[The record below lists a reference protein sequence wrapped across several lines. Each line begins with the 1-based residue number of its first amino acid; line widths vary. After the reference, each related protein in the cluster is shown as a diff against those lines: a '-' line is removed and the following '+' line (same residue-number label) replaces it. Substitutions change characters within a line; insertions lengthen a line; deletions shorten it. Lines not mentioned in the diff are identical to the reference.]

1 MKDSQEANG
10 FSPLDGNSSKL
21 LTEIQK
27 KAIAKLTKLV
37 AKGEKNIGV
46 LTSKTR
52 WNELFLVSDQTLKEL
67 ASINHWIGKI
77 ESGLVDYTENEKVV
91 GLYLDNNSSIQ
102 NQENFLF
109 PLKVTSLESLK
120 LRIHEIAYKG
130 IDSEFLSRVKKAN
143 PQLKDTNESIKQK
156 AMGYLDFVY
165 NEFVDFSI
173 KPSQNKVG
181 NISYE
186 YKLKS
191 NTKEAKR
198 KAEEIVSFLLDW
210 SYKLDTGNQEVIQ
223 KKSTKYSR
231 DLLKYQTTP
240 IKKQLSIFPPEQK
253 QKLREIEQIINAK
266 NHKINPI
273 RSKSSK
279 YDYIPDKL
287 VLKDGE
293 FTDDELKAVISIM
306 ILINKAKERKELKNI
321 DASLSY
327 FNLNITEFNR
337 YFGVPTTKRGTDKKL
352 RFTGRKAD
360 EAKQALLK
368 VSKKVIATHF
378 EKKLKSSKSKN
389 TKGKMITE
397 VSPIINPLKVSVNGE
412 YEIGDKLPLEEGE
425 ITIAVNRI
433 FFENI
438 GESGNFFFIPENIN
452 LEITTAGGGKRVSAG
467 VRNFGVWIHS
477 ITPKKDGTWE
487 VTYPKLIEILWLQK
501 YQQEGRKSLIKK
513 NIKTAFDN
521 AIARGILED
530 VTEGVSADG
539 HVKYILHFTQLYINN
554 K

>member
-1 MKDSQEANG
+1 MKSSQEAKNYTP
-10 FSPLDGNSSKL
+10 FTANSEKL
-21 LTEIQK
+21 LSLNQK
-27 KAIAKLTKLV
+27 QAITKLV
-37 AKGEKNIGV
+37 KLMFKGKGDLKVLKNETGWDTHFKITDKS
-46 LTSKTR
+46 L
-52 WNELFLVSDQTLKEL
+52 QEL
-67 ASINHWIGKI
+67 ASIEYWINKI
-77 ESGLVDYTENEKVV
+77 QIENLSSKNENSV
-91 GLYLDNNSSIQ
+91 GIENNSSIQ
-102 NQENFLF
+102 PSEEFLS
-109 PLKVTSLESLK
+109 PMKVNSLESFK
-120 LRIHEIAYKG
+120 LRILEIGYKG
-130 IDSEFLSRVKKAN
+130 VDSDFLSKKKKNN
-143 PQLKDTNESIKQK
+143 PKITATNESIKEK
-156 AMGYLDFVY
+156 AQSYLDFVY

-173 KPSQNKVG
+173 KPSQNKIG
-181 NISYE
+181 NIAYE

-191 NTKEAKR
+191 NTKEAK
-198 KAEEIVSFLLDW
+198 KIAEEIVDFLLDW
-210 SYKLDTGNQEVIQ
+210 SYKIDSTNPEALQ
-223 KKSTKYSR
+223 KRSTKYSR
-231 DLLKYQTTP
+231 DLLRYQTTS
-240 IKKQLSIFPPEQK
+240 IKKQLSLFPSEKK
-253 QKLREIEQIINAK
+253 QKLREIEEIINAK
-266 NHKINPI
+266 NTKIKPI
-273 RSKSSK
+273 KNKSSK

-337 YFGVPTTKRGTDKKL
+337 YFGVPTTKRGADKKI
-352 RFTGRKAD
+352 RFTGRKAE

-378 EKKLKSSKSKN
+378 EKKLKKSISKD
-389 TKGKMITE
+389 TKGKMVTE

-452 LEITTAGGGKRVSAG
+452 LEITTAGGGKRVSPG

-477 ITPKKDGTWE
+477 ITPKSDLTWE
-487 VTYPKLIEILWLQK
+487 VTYPKLIDILWMQK
-501 YQQEGRKSLIKK
+501 YQEEGRRALIKK
-513 NIKTAFDN
+513 NIQTAFDN
-521 AIARGILED
+521 AIARGILEK
-530 VTEGVSADG
+530 VTEGVSVDG
-539 HVKYILHFTQLYINN
+539 YKKYILHFTQLYINN